1 MSAFFYKF
9 IMLKDNVIGLRALE
23 PEDIE
28 TLYKWENN
36 TDLWTISNIL
46 VPISKHQLTQFVQ
59 EATQDIYETKQL
71 RLMIDLLATNETIGC
86 IDLFD
91 FDPFHKRAGVGILI
105 NDKENRG
112 KNFASSALKL
122 FTDYAFDFLSLHQL
136 YCNITTDN
144 EASIKLFTN
153 GGFEIVSK
161 KTDWIWTGKAW
172 KDEFFLQ
179 LVKF

>member
-1 MSAFFYKF
+1 
-9 IMLKDNVIGLRALE
+9 MLKDSTISLRALE
-23 PEDIE
+23 PQDLDI
-28 TLYKWENN
+28 LYKWENN

-46 VPISKHQLTQFVQ
+46 VPISKHQLTHFIQ

-91 FDPFHKRAGVGILI
+91 FDPFHKRAGIGILI
-105 NDKENRG
+105 NHKKNRE
-112 KNFASSALKL
+112 KKYASKALKL
-122 FTDYAFDFLSLHQL
+122 FIEYVFAYLSLHQL

-153 GGFEIVSK
+153 AGFEIVSK
-161 KTDWIWTGKAW
+161 KTDWIWTGKTW
-172 KDEFFLQ
+172 KDECFLQ
-179 LVKF
+179 LINK